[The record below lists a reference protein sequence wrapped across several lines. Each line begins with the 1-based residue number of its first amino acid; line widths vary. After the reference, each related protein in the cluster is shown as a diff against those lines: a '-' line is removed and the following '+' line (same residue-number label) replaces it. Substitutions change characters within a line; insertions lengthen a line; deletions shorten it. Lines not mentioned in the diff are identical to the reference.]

1 MASQPV
7 ITNRISYHSM
17 ERQQPL
23 ARTLHEQMMLI
34 AEPIIQ
40 HNWLD
45 VAIHDRETLRTLP
58 VGHTAYWIVTQMGSY
73 FSHAYCRLSDRRKW
87 TSGRF
92 ASLAPVQVLVA
103 RWMGEASKFQGS
115 TPWRRFHDPYRDK
128 HCFLVTK
135 TDATHGT
142 VAPISYMELA
152 ELAVCKTHPVVE
164 WVEY

>member
-1 MASQPV
+1 MASQPAV
-7 ITNRISYHSM
+7 TNLISHHSM
-17 ERQQPL
+17 ERQQPV

-40 HNWLD
+40 HNWTD
-45 VAIHDRETLRTLP
+45 VAIHDRDKLRTLP

-73 FSHAYCRLSDRRKW
+73 LSPAYCRLSDRPKW
-87 TSGRF
+87 TSGCL

-135 TDATHGT
+135 TDAKNGT
-142 VAPISYMELA
+142 VVPIPYMELA
-152 ELAVCKTHPVVE
+152 ELAVCKTRPVVE